1 MIALVLAMVWTRR
14 GQAATL
20 ALLSLFGVA
29 AAVAAPAYLR
39 AADRAVA
46 AGQVATA
53 ATAERDVEIV
63 NRLPDVREEA
73 GGAVEGG
80 FQASGS
86 GLLDLPGF
94 PSVYAAEFATVGLEP
109 DD

>member
-1 MIALVLAMVWTRR
+1 MIALILAMVWNRR

-53 ATAERDVEIV
+53 GSAERNVEIV
-63 NRLPDVREEA
+63 NRVPDVREQA
-73 GGAVEGG
+73 GGAVEAG

-86 GLLDLPGF
+86 GLVDLPGF
-94 PSVYAAEFATVGLEP
+94 TYVYAAEFPTVGLEP
-109 DD
+109 